1 MYAEHPG
8 GGNVMLGDG
17 SVRFAS
23 EYINQLTWAALASRE
38 MGDVVGEY

>member
-8 GGNVMLGDG
+8 GCNVMLGDG